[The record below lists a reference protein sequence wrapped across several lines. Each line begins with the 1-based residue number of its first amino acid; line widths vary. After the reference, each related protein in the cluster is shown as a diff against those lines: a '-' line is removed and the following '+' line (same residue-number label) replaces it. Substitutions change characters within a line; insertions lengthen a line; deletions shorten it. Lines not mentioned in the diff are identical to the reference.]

1 MSIDLRRVSSS
12 GPVSGAR
19 PKSERTDG
27 PAGLFT
33 ARVRRLAL
41 FALAVIAIGV
51 LLSSIWLDAGD
62 SSSGDSRDISSGAS
76 TPRNDHGPASD
87 DLASY
92 AFLLPELEGL
102 PPDVEPGTAI
112 EIWVTW
118 EPPVTKKLQVQ
129 QLVPRATVDELI
141 PSIEPGPPTVML
153 SLERRHIPD
162 LMYGDRYGALST
174 LILPRAR

>member
-1 MSIDLRRVSSS
+1 MSIDLRRVSSP

-19 PKSERTDG
+19 PKGERADG
-27 PAGLFT
+27 PAGFLT
-33 ARVRRLAL
+33 TRIRRLVLVA
-41 FALAVIAIGV
+41 FAVIATGV
-51 LLSSIWLDAGD
+51 LLSAWLDADD
-62 SSSGDSRDISSGAS
+62 SASGGPSPASRGVSRSPSD
-76 TPRNDHGPASD
+76 RGPASD

-129 QLVPRATVDELI
+129 QLVPRAKVDELI
-141 PSIEPGPPTVML
+141 PSIEPGPPTIML

-174 LILPRAR
+174 VVLPRSR

>member
-19 PKSERTDG
+19 PKSERADG
-27 PAGLFT
+27 PAGLFS
-33 ARVRRLAL
+33 RRIRRLAIL
-41 FALAVIAIGV
+41 AVAVIATGV
-51 LLSSIWLDAGD
+51 LLSSAWLD
-62 SSSGDSRDISSGAS
+62 SGDSTTGDPGDASRGAPISPSG
-76 TPRNDHGPASD
+76 RGHASD
-87 DLASY
+87 DRASY

-102 PPDVEPGTAI
+102 PPDVEPGTAV

-174 LILPRAR
+174 VILPRAR